1 MIVKTYLLPLL
12 YRLAF
17 STLMAGCGLAFA
29 QNSTKTS
36 PPPGANKVV
45 AASPTPTSKVR
56 NLDGVAA
63 IVNTGY
69 ITRKDIDDRV
79 IEIEA
84 QMIKSGKKPP
94 DPVTFRKEVLERL
107 IVEKIMLQEAESTG
121 IIISDKELDAIIGK
135 IAAQNKL
142 TVAEF
147 REKVIQNGM
156 SLKQY
161 RDILRSDVVLA
172 RLRDREVEGQIKI
185 SDAEVDNYIIERMQV
200 MAAAANSP
208 PAQNQE
214 PIKPGSGP
222 EEIDVAQIFIPVD
235 PSAGLGAQ
243 TEARKKAETIL
254 KTARGDID
262 FMKLGAQAAKED
274 SKIKF
279 QELGYRTPD
288 RLPQIFYESVR
299 NLGSGQVAT
308 AVLKSP
314 AGFHILKVLDRRSLS
329 ERPPINTTAVTSSE
343 SANAEPTAPQNI
355 MVTQTLARHILA
367 RPRAGFSDA
376 DAERKLNG
384 FREQIKAK
392 TGDFGELAKKFSE
405 DGSAANGGLLGWM
418 GPGDLVPE
426 FEQAMNRLQIG
437 EVSSPVKSQ
446 FGWHLI
452 QVVER
457 REAQLTVDKQRQFAK
472 AALRE
477 RKIEQAYQDWVRQLR
492 DNATVKLINTDNV
505 AAP

>member
-1 MIVKTYLLPLL
+1 MIIKLSFLPLL
-12 YRLAF
+12 HRLAF
-17 STLMAGCGLAFA
+17 SILLAASTLALA
-29 QNSTKTS
+29 QNTNKVTN
-36 PPPGANKVV
+36 PGAVS
-45 AASPTPTSKVR
+45 ASPSGPASVSKLR

-79 IEIEA
+79 SEVQGQIS
-84 QMIKSGKKPP
+84 KSGKPMP
-94 DPVTFRKEVLERL
+94 DVVTLRKEVLERL
-107 IVEKIMLQEAESTG
+107 IVEKIMMQEAEATG
-121 IIISDKELDAIIGK
+121 ITISDKDLDLIITK

-147 REKVIQNGM
+147 REKIIQAGM
-156 SLKQY
+156 SLKQH
-161 RDILRSDVVLA
+161 RDILRSDVVLS
-172 RLRDREVEGQIKI
+172 RLRDREVESQIKI
-185 SDAEVDNYIIERMQV
+185 SDAEVDNFISERMQM
-200 MAAAANSP
+200 MAAENSP
-208 PAQNQE
+208 QAQNQE
-214 PIKPGSGP
+214 PSKLGSGP

-235 PSAGLGAQ
+235 PAAGLGVQ
-243 TEARKKAETIL
+243 TEARKKAEAIL
-254 KTARGDID
+254 KAARGDAD
-262 FMKLGAQAAKED
+262 FLQLGAQAAKED

-279 QELGYRTPD
+279 QDLGYRTPD

-299 NLGSGQVAT
+299 NLGAGQVAP

-314 AGFHILKVLDRRSLS
+314 AGLHILKVLDRRSLS
-329 ERPPINTTAVTSSE
+329 APPSGTAAIAPSSNINATDITT
-343 SANAEPTAPQNI
+343 PKNI
-355 MVTQTLARHILA
+355 MITQTLARHILL
-367 RPRAGFSDA
+367 RTRAGFSDT

-384 FREQIKAK
+384 LRDQIKIKSA
-392 TGDFGELAKKFSE
+392 DFGELAKKFSE

-418 GPGDLVPE
+418 GPGELVPE

-437 EVSSPVKSQ
+437 EVSNAVKSQ

-457 REAQLTVDKQRQFAK
+457 RESQLTVDKQRQFAK

-477 RKIEQAYQDWVRQLR
+477 RKIEQAYLDWVRQLR
-492 DNATVKLINTDNV
+492 DNATVKMINTENV